1 MKVVVIGGTG
11 LIGSKVVAKLNQHG
25 HEAIAAAPNTGVNTL
40 TGEGLAE
47 VLTGAQVVVDV
58 ANSPSFEDGPAWDFF
73 TTATGNV
80 LDAAESAGVSH
91 LVALSVVGTD
101 RLLDSGYFR
110 AKNAQEQLIS
120 EGAIPFSIVR
130 ATQFFEFVGR
140 IADSATDGDT
150 VRISSALSQ
159 PMAADDV
166 ATAVAR
172 TAVGQPVGGI
182 LEVAGPDR
190 YPLDD
195 VVRARLR
202 AKNDTRRVVTDPQ
215 ARYFGVVLDDH
226 TLVPAHRDGVPHPLR
241 GLAHRQRARAGPVAR
256 RRNASEGIDHDD
268 DLVARHV
275 RADMNLA
282 ARFAREA
289 EPLFDVLSRRA
300 RRLTR
305 SDADAEDLLQDTLLH
320 AYAGFRTFQEGSNLQ
335 AWLFRI
341 LYNRWVSTYRVKQRR
356 PSEVSVDG

>member
-1 MKVVVIGGTG
+1 MKIVVIGGTG
-11 LIGSKVVAKLNQHG
+11 LIGSKVVDKLNQHG
-25 HEAIAAAPNTGVNTL
+25 HEVVAAAPNTGVNTL

-47 VLTGAQVVVDV
+47 ALAGAQVVVDV

-80 LDAAESAGVSH
+80 LTTAESVGVSH

-101 RLLDSGYFR
+101 RLLASGYFR

-120 EGAIPFSIVR
+120 AAAIPFSIVH

-150 VRISSALSQ
+150 VRISSALIQ

-182 LEVAGPDR
+182 LEVAGPKR

-195 VVRARLR
+195 LVRARLR
-202 AKNDTRRVVTDPQ
+202 ASNDTRRVVTDPQ
-215 ARYFGVVLDDH
+215 SRYFGVVLDDH
-226 TLVPAHRDGVPHPLR
+226 TLVP
-241 GLAHRQRARAGPVAR
+241 GPDAMVFATR
-256 RRNASEGIDHDD
+256 FEDWLVDNAP
-268 DLVARHV
+268 AAV
-275 RADMNLA
+275 R
-282 ARFAREA
+282 
-289 EPLFDVLSRRA
+289 
-300 RRLTR
+300 
-305 SDADAEDLLQDTLLH
+305 
-320 AYAGFRTFQEGSNLQ
+320 
-335 AWLFRI
+335 
-341 LYNRWVSTYRVKQRR
+341 
-356 PSEVSVDG
+356 

>member
-11 LIGSKVVAKLNQHG
+11 LIGSKVVAKLNEHG

-80 LDAAESAGVSH
+80 LSTAESAGVSH
-91 LVALSVVGTD
+91 IVALSVVGTD

-110 AKNAQEQLIS
+110 AKNAQEQIIS

-140 IADSATDGDT
+140 MADSATDGDT
-150 VRISSALSQ
+150 VRISSALIQ

-172 TAVGQPVGGI
+172 AAVGRPVGGI
-182 LEVAGPDR
+182 REVAGPDR

-195 VVRARLR
+195 LVRTRLR
-202 AKNDTRRVVTDPQ
+202 AQDDTRRVRTDPQ
-215 ARYFGVVLDDH
+215 ARYFGVALDDH
-226 TLVPAHRDGVPHPLR
+226 TLVP
-241 GLAHRQRARAGPVAR
+241 
-256 RRNASEGIDHDD
+256 S
-268 DLVARHV
+268 
-275 RADMNLA
+275 
-282 ARFAREA
+282 
-289 EPLFDVLSRRA
+289 
-300 RRLTR
+300 
-305 SDADAEDLLQDTLLH
+305 SDATVFPTRFEDWLLDNAL
-320 AYAGFRTFQEGSNLQ
+320 APAR
-335 AWLFRI
+335 
-341 LYNRWVSTYRVKQRR
+341 
-356 PSEVSVDG
+356 

>member
-11 LIGSKVVAKLNQHG
+11 LIGSKVVAKLDQHG
-25 HEAIAAAPNTGVNTL
+25 HEAVAAAPNTGVNTL

-47 VLTGAQVVVDV
+47 ALSGAQVVVDV

-80 LDAAESAGVSH
+80 LSASESAGVSH

-101 RLLDSGYFR
+101 RLLAGGYFR
-110 AKNAQEQLIS
+110 AKNAQEQLIKES
-120 EGAIPFSIVR
+120 AIPFSLVR

-140 IADSATDGDT
+140 VADSATDGDT

-166 ATAVAR
+166 ATAVAS

-195 VVRARLR
+195 LVRARLR
-202 AKNDTRRVVTDPQ
+202 ANNDTRRVVTDPQ
-215 ARYFGVVLDDH
+215 SRYFDVLLDDH
-226 TLVPAHRDGVPHPLR
+226 TLVPGPDATVFPTRLEDWLIDNA
-241 GLAHRQRARAGPVAR
+241 LAPA
-256 RRNASEGIDHDD
+256 
-268 DLVARHV
+268 
-275 RADMNLA
+275 
-282 ARFAREA
+282 
-289 EPLFDVLSRRA
+289 
-300 RRLTR
+300 
-305 SDADAEDLLQDTLLH
+305 
-320 AYAGFRTFQEGSNLQ
+320 
-335 AWLFRI
+335 
-341 LYNRWVSTYRVKQRR
+341 K
-356 PSEVSVDG
+356 

>member
-11 LIGSKVVAKLNQHG
+11 LIGSKVVAKLTEHG

-47 VLTGAQVVVDV
+47 ALTDAQVVVDV

-80 LDAAESAGVSH
+80 LTAAESAGVSH
-91 LVALSVVGTD
+91 LVALSVVGTE
-101 RLLDSGYFR
+101 RLLASGYFR
-110 AKNAQEQLIS
+110 AKNAQEQLIRES
-120 EGAIPFSIVR
+120 AIPFTLVR

-172 TAVGQPVGGI
+172 TSVGQPVGSI

-190 YPLDD
+190 YPLDEL
-195 VVRARLR
+195 VRTRLR
-202 AKNDTRRVVTDPQ
+202 AQDDTRRVVTDPQ
-215 ARYFGVVLDDH
+215 SRYFGVVLDDH
-226 TLVPAHRDGVPHPLR
+226 TLVP
-241 GLAHRQRARAGPVAR
+241 GPDATLFPASFEDWLID
-256 RRNASEGIDHDD
+256 NAP
-268 DLVARHV
+268 APV
-275 RADMNLA
+275 R
-282 ARFAREA
+282 
-289 EPLFDVLSRRA
+289 
-300 RRLTR
+300 
-305 SDADAEDLLQDTLLH
+305 
-320 AYAGFRTFQEGSNLQ
+320 
-335 AWLFRI
+335 
-341 LYNRWVSTYRVKQRR
+341 
-356 PSEVSVDG
+356 

>member
-11 LIGSKVVAKLNQHG
+11 LIGSKVVAKLTDHG

-47 VLTGAQVVVDV
+47 ALTGAQVVVDV

-80 LDAAESAGVSH
+80 LNAAESAGVSH

-110 AKNAQEQLIS
+110 AKNAQEQLIRES
-120 EGAIPFSIVR
+120 AIPFSIVR

-150 VRISSALSQ
+150 VRISSALCQ

-182 LEVAGPDR
+182 LEVGGPDR

-195 VVRARLR
+195 LVREPASRAGRHPSRRHRSAVALLRRSSRRPHPGPRL
-202 AKNDTRRVVTDPQ
+202 
-215 ARYFGVVLDDH
+215 
-226 TLVPAHRDGVPHPLR
+226 HRDGVRHPLR
-241 GLAHRQRARAGPVAR
+241 GLARRQRRRPGPVAR
-256 RRNASEGIDHDD
+256 DHDRNC
-268 DLVARHV
+268 LIPP
-275 RADMNLA
+275 
-282 ARFAREA
+282 E
-289 EPLFDVLSRRA
+289 
-300 RRLTR
+300 
-305 SDADAEDLLQDTLLH
+305 SDADLASR
-320 AYAGFRTFQEGSNLQ
+320 FR
-335 AWLFRI
+335 
-341 LYNRWVSTYRVKQRR
+341 
-356 PSEVSVDG
+356 P

>member
-11 LIGSKVVAKLNQHG
+11 LIGSKVVDKLNQHG

-40 TGEGLAE
+40 TGQGLTE

-80 LDAAESAGVSH
+80 LSASESAGVSH

-101 RLLDSGYFR
+101 RLLASGYFR
-110 AKNAQEQLIS
+110 AKNAQEQLIKES
-120 EGAIPFSIVR
+120 AIPFSLVR

-140 IADSATDGDT
+140 VADSATDGDT

-172 TAVGQPVGGI
+172 TAVGQPIGGI
-182 LEVAGPDR
+182 LEVGGPER

-195 VVRARLR
+195 LVRARLR
-202 AKNDTRRVVTDPQ
+202 ANNDTRRVVTDLQ
-215 ARYFGVVLDDH
+215 SRYFGVLLDDH
-226 TLVPAHRDGVPHPLR
+226 TLVPGPDATVFPTRFQDWLIDNA
-241 GLAHRQRARAGPVAR
+241 LAPV
-256 RRNASEGIDHDD
+256 
-268 DLVARHV
+268 
-275 RADMNLA
+275 
-282 ARFAREA
+282 
-289 EPLFDVLSRRA
+289 
-300 RRLTR
+300 
-305 SDADAEDLLQDTLLH
+305 
-320 AYAGFRTFQEGSNLQ
+320 
-335 AWLFRI
+335 
-341 LYNRWVSTYRVKQRR
+341 K
-356 PSEVSVDG
+356 